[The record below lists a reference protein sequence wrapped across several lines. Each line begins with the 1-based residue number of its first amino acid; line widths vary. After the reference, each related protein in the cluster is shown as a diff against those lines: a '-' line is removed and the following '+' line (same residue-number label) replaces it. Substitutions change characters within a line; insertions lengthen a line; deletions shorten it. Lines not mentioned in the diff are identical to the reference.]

1 MFKKNVGDFPA
12 LGLIELSSIARGFI
26 VSDVMVKKAPIEL
39 LLSQPISS
47 GKYLVMIAGEVA
59 SVQESLQA
67 GREASET
74 HLVDDFF
81 IPQLHTQVGLTL
93 NGRNGAQKNIEALG
107 IVETRTVA
115 SAILASDAALK
126 TADVHLV
133 ELRLGQGIGGKGY
146 FVFSGALPDVQAAH
160 EGALNVIKERGTLLR
175 SEIVTSAHDDVRQLC
190 I

>member
-1 MFKKNVGDFPA
+1 MLKKNVSEFQA
-12 LGLIELSSIARGFI
+12 LGLIELDSIALGLI

-39 LLSQPISS
+39 LLSEPISS
-47 GKYLVMIAGEVA
+47 GKYLVMVAGEVA
-59 SVQESLQA
+59 PVEEALQV

-74 HLVDDFF
+74 HLVDDFL
-81 IPQLHTQVGLTL
+81 IPQLHFQVGLTL
-93 NGRNGAQKNIEALG
+93 NGRNGKGQKVEALG
-107 IVETRTVA
+107 IVETKTVA

-146 FVFSGALPDVQAAH
+146 FVFSGVLTDVQAAH
-160 EGALNVIKERGTLLR
+160 QGALSVIQDRGTLLR
-175 SEIVTSAHDDVRQLC
+175 SEVVTSVHQDVKDLC